1 MHELT
6 SLPLEAYGAG
16 RVLEPRGALPQSASR
31 LDSTMALQPF
41 EMEIEV
47 DTLCLDSTS
56 FRQLV
61 ESNERDESAIA
72 NAIMAI
78 VAQRGKMD
86 NPVTGSGGILTGTVR
101 AVGSQYRDPPRVGE
115 RIVPL
120 ASLTLTPLH
129 LDEVLRVDTTS
140 AHVPVRGTAYLPW
153 PVPWASYPSDLD
165 LDATLAALDVGNA
178 PVHTRSLIDS
188 STRTVLVLGGGHA
201 GLLALAAARQT
212 LVAGARTVLIDNSPE
227 ICERARRLGLCDV
240 ALALDLRDA
249 VGSLRAVREAGIAR
263 ADLTVVVVNAKDCEA
278 AALILTDDGGTV
290 LFFSMA
296 TSFAKAALGSEGV
309 SSNAR
314 MIIGSGYAYDRGAYA
329 LELLQGNEQLRHAF
343 ASGGHA
349 S

>member
-1 MHELT
+1 MHE
-6 SLPLEAYGAG
+6 SSAIPLEAYGAG
-16 RVLEPRGALPQSASR
+16 RVIEPQGALPQGALR
-31 LDSTMALQPF
+31 LDATLGLQPF

-61 ESNERDESAIA
+61 ESNDHDESAIA
-72 NAIMAI
+72 KNIMEI
-78 VAQRGKMD
+78 VAHRGKMD

-101 AVGSQYRDPPRVGE
+101 AVGSDYPDPPKVGE

-120 ASLTLTPLH
+120 ASLTLTPLR
-129 LDEVLRVDTTS
+129 LDGVVRVDTAS

-153 PVPWASYPSDLD
+153 PVPWTGYPSDLD
-165 LDATLAALDVGNA
+165 LDAALAALDVGNA
-178 PVHTRSLIDS
+178 PVQTKSLITS

-201 GLLALAAARQT
+201 GLLALAAARET
-212 LVAGARTVLIDNSPE
+212 LSPDARTVLIDNSPKV
-227 ICERARRLGLCDV
+227 CERAQRLGLCDV
-240 ALALDLRDA
+240 ALSLDLRDA
-249 VGSLRAVREAGIAR
+249 VGSLRAVRSAGIGP

-278 AALILTDDGGTV
+278 ASLILTDDQGTV

-314 MIIGSGYAYDRGAYA
+314 MIIGSGYAHDRGAYA
-329 LELLQGNEQLRHAF
+329 LELLQRHEALQREF